1 MRYSLYLG
9 RAGGQSWMGD
19 GAWVRHLLDHIEQR
33 CCDRMSRAFAL
44 REYLRHAAV
53 LQCTAPCKQ
62 IVPRTMSRGRGHGVA
77 MDGSAGLPTLRSP
90 KRTCP
95 KHLPSQAVRFLRTGE
110 THHVQHVLPPLHSHV
125 SDRDF
130 RRSLR
135 DESKLHKRDHTPQA
149 DARGPNPSQPGY
161 GVRPCEVAGIIHLGR
176 RIGVLPRC

>member
-1 MRYSLYLG
+1 MGYSLYLG

-19 GAWVRHLLDHIEQR
+19 GAWVQHLLDHIEQR

-44 REYLRHAAV
+44 REYLRHAAAAV
-53 LQCTAPCKQ
+53 YCTVQADCAAYDEPGE
-62 IVPRTMSRGRGHGVA
+62 RARVA

-90 KRTCP
+90 KRTYP
-95 KHLPSQAVRFLRTGE
+95 KRLPSQAVRFLRTGE

-149 DARGPNPSQPGY
+149 DARGPNPSQPC
-161 GVRPCEVAGIIHLGR
+161 PAMA
-176 RIGVLPRC
+176 